1 MISFQ
6 LHEARQPLATALS
19 PSTIFSLVR
28 SRTTPEFI
36 FESAEI
42 SPIYGR
48 FSLIGLDPALKIQ
61 GKNDFFSIESLNERG
76 DIFLNTLSE
85 KDFSHCT
92 TFNKTPHSIHG
103 TVPKGPLAGEESTR
117 SKRPSIL
124 LVIQTLLAKFHHT
137 TTTLCGLYGAFSY
150 DAVRLVEDLPEHL
163 PDSDVND
170 FTFFLFDTFIHFDL
184 IKETTKLIAYRTTP
198 KEAAAALENLQEK
211 LDATSNDIPLES
223 FSITQPSFTY
233 SQEEYEQLVELARD
247 YTRQGELFE
256 IVFSNTLKAHF
267 DGDPFA
273 LYQAY
278 RELNPSPYLFYFDL
292 VNEQLVG
299 ASPEMMVRLENGK
312 VHLRPISGT
321 APRGRDVIEDH
332 DNMIQLLQD
341 EKERA
346 ELNMLIDLGR
356 NDLARVCE
364 PGIELKDYRF
374 VEKYSRV
381 MHTVAHLTGR
391 LKKGFSALDAL
402 FACANA
408 GTLTGAPKVRAMELI
423 EQHEKERRGY
433 YGGTIGYL
441 TFSGEM
447 DTAILIRTA
456 HIQNGSLRFQVGATL
471 LYDSD
476 PTREYEETLHKAN
489 AFLTLIS

>member
-1 MISFQ
+1 MISFPLQ
-6 LHEARQPLATALS
+6 ETRQSLTTSLS
-19 PSTIFSLVR
+19 PSHIFSCVR
-28 SRTTPEFI
+28 SGTTPEFI
-36 FESAEI
+36 FESADI

-48 FSLIGLDPALKIQ
+48 FSLIGVDPVLKIV
-61 GKNDFFSIESLNERG
+61 GKSDSFSLESLNERG
-76 DIFLNTLSE
+76 NFFLNTLSE

-92 TFNKTPHSIHG
+92 TFTKTPTSIQG
-103 TVPKGPLAGEESTR
+103 TLPKGPLTGEESDR

-124 LVIQTLLAKFHHT
+124 LILRNFLYRFQTEQ
-137 TTTLCGLYGAFSY
+137 TTLCGLYGAFSY
-150 DAVRLVEDLPEHL
+150 DAVRLVEDLPDHL
-163 PDSDVND
+163 PDSNVND

-184 IKETTKLIAYRTTP
+184 LKENTELVAYRKTK
-198 KEAAAALENLQEK
+198 KEGECALEALKEK
-211 LDATSNDIPLES
+211 VDANSNEMPPES
-223 FSITQPSFTY
+223 FSITEPSFTY
-233 SQEEYEQLVELARD
+233 SQYEYEQLVELARD
-247 YTRQGELFE
+247 YTRQGEVFE
-256 IVFSNTLKAHF
+256 VVFSNTLKADF
-267 DGDPFA
+267 DGDAFA

-278 RELNPSPYLFYFDL
+278 RELNPAPYLFYFDL
-292 VNEQLVG
+292 GNEQLVG
-299 ASPEMMVRLENGK
+299 ASPEMMVRVEHGK

-364 PGIELKDYRF
+364 PGTELLDYRF

-456 HIQNGSLRFQVGATL
+456 HIREKTLRFQVGATL
-471 LYDSD
+471 LHDSD
-476 PTREYEETLHKAN
+476 PTHEYEETLHKAQ